1 MSDLSRTGYREVKG
15 EILARIR
22 SREWPAGH
30 AIPGEVELADSFGVA
45 RGTVSRAMQEL
56 VEEGVIER
64 EFVRSGLPVKKNVIQ
79 ITMESMS
86 ANFMAAFGNKDGLT
100 PNLDRLSG
108 QGLFLANMRATGT
121 RTVRGLEALT
131 LSVPPTPG
139 QSIVRRPGSENLYSL
154 GAVLEDQGYEAKFI
168 YGGHGYFDNMN
179 GFFASNGYTVRDQ
192 GDMKPEDIRFS
203 NAWGVSDID
212 LFNFTIKEADAS
224 FAAGKPF
231 FNMVMTTSNHRPF
244 TYPDGEID
252 IPSPGGRNG
261 AVKFSDHA
269 IGKLI
274 EAASSK
280 PWFKDTVFIF
290 VADHTDS
297 VAGKQEL
304 DFDKFHIPCIFWS
317 PGMIAPERIDRLTS
331 QIDVAPTLLGLLNIS
346 YESRFYGADVRTPGA
361 DSMVFVSNYE
371 KVAMVRDDLVTV
383 LEAVNQVRQYRNGVR
398 LEGDKLDTER
408 RDEAIAIYQVASNWR
423 EADKRIESR
432 LDKDNPK
439 VD

>member
-1 MSDLSRTGYREVKG
+1 MSD
-15 EILARIR
+15 
-22 SREWPAGH
+22 
-30 AIPGEVELADSFGVA
+30 
-45 RGTVSRAMQEL
+45 
-56 VEEGVIER
+56 
-64 EFVRSGLPVKKNVIQ
+64 
-79 ITMESMS
+79 
-86 ANFMAAFGNKDGLT
+86 
-100 PNLDRLSG
+100 
-108 QGLFLANMRATGT
+108 
-121 RTVRGLEALT
+121 T
-131 LSVPPTPG
+131 L
-139 QSIVRRPGSENLYSL
+139 
-154 GAVLEDQGYEAKFI
+154 
-168 YGGHGYFDNMN
+168 
-179 GFFASNGYTVRDQ
+179 
-192 GDMKPEDIRFS
+192 
-203 NAWGVSDID
+203 
-212 LFNFTIKEADAS
+212 LFNFTIKDADAS

-231 FNMVMTTSNHRPF
+231 FNMVMSTSNHRPF

-383 LEAVNQVRQYRNGVR
+383 LEPVNQVRQYRNGVR